1 MFDCKPSL
9 ALLFAALACSTGA
22 SAHGLWT
29 EERRGNIEVIY
40 GHGAED
46 DAYKAQ
52 KVSGAWAYDLAGK
65 TIPVTVQRLAD
76 HARLQPLSRP
86 AVVAVALDNGMWSQT
101 ADKAWVNQ
109 GRSQVPGA
117 VTAIHTF
124 KYSLAIY
131 QQGARLPDPKR
142 LKLVI
147 VPQTDPLTVGPGKP
161 LPVKVLLNG
170 KPAAGI
176 ELFGDYRGA
185 PDAVSAVTDAQGLA
199 SVEVKNPGLNVI
211 AAQTVVPVADDKDVT
226 EQGFFTSLTFVGQP
240 HHE

>member
-1 MFDCKPSL
+1 MFDCKHSL
-9 ALLFAALACSTGA
+9 ALLFTALACSTGA

-29 EERRGNIEVIY
+29 EERRGNVEVVY

-46 DAYKAQ
+46 DAFKAQ
-52 KVSGAWAYDLAGK
+52 KVSGAWAYDLSGK
-65 TIPVTVQRLAD
+65 MIPVTVQRLAD

-86 AVVAVALDNGMWSQT
+86 AVMAVALDNGMWSQT

-109 GRSQVPGA
+109 GRSKVPGA
-117 VTAIHTF
+117 ISSTHTF

-131 QQGARLPDPKR
+131 HEGAKLPDLKR

-147 VPQTDPLTVGPGKP
+147 VPQADPLAVGPGKP

-176 ELFGDYRGA
+176 ALIGDYRGA

>member
-1 MFDCKPSL
+1 
-9 ALLFAALACSTGA
+9 
-22 SAHGLWT
+22 
-29 EERRGNIEVIY
+29 
-40 GHGAED
+40 
-46 DAYKAQ
+46 
-52 KVSGAWAYDLAGK
+52 
-65 TIPVTVQRLAD
+65 
-76 HARLQPLSRP
+76 
-86 AVVAVALDNGMWSQT
+86 
-101 ADKAWVNQ
+101 
-109 GRSQVPGA
+109 
-117 VTAIHTF
+117 
-124 KYSLAIY
+124 
-131 QQGARLPDPKR
+131 
-142 LKLVI
+142 